1 MADALIGAMNTGQ
14 RHVAKPGE
22 SRPARPPEFIA
33 PAAAWDR
40 DEVRRATLDALP
52 THILTLDANNR
63 IVAANEPWRRFAVGG
78 ALRIDGDGLGCDY
91 VDVCRDAL
99 GASDEQLRL
108 IGAGLDG
115 VRAGAQ
121 PEFSLVVSSRIDGQE
136 RALLLRATP
145 LRMDGMAGI
154 VAIHSDVSEHVRTER
169 RLSHLAHHDALTGL
183 PNRLLFQDRLQSAL
197 ALSRRNQWLLAV
209 MFVDLDRFKTIND
222 TLGHEV
228 GDRLLQEAARRL
240 QKSVRDCDTVCRM
253 GGDEFALVLPELGDM
268 NEAAQVPQ
276 RIVDSLRAPLRID
289 GHELEVTAS
298 IGIALFPAD
307 ADEPDALVRHADAA
321 MYQAKRL
328 GRDNYQFYSAAA
340 PAAAPA
346 APISLR

>member
-1 MADALIGAMNTGQ
+1 MADVLIGAMNPSEW
-14 RHVAKPGE
+14 HAVKPGE
-22 SRPARPPEFIA
+22 SRPASPPAFVA
-33 PAAAWDR
+33 PEAAWDR

-52 THILTLDANNR
+52 THILTLDAGNR

-78 ALRIDGDGLGCDY
+78 MLRIDGDGLGCDY
-91 VDVCRDAL
+91 LDVCRDAL

-108 IGAGLDG
+108 IRTGLDG
-115 VRAGAQ
+115 VRAGMQA
-121 PEFSLVVSSRIDGQE
+121 EFSLVVSSRIEGQE
-136 RALLLRATP
+136 HALLLRATP
-145 LRMDGMAGI
+145 LRIDGVAGI

-197 ALSRRNQWLLAV
+197 ALSRRNHWLLAV

-268 NEAAQVPQ
+268 HEAAQVPQ
-276 RIVDSLRAPLRID
+276 RIVESLHAPLHID
-289 GHELEVTAS
+289 GHDLEMTAS

-307 ADEPDALVRHADAA
+307 ADEPDALVRQADAA
-321 MYQAKRL
+321 MYRAKRL
-328 GRDNYQFYSAAA
+328 GRDNYQFYAAGMEIG
-340 PAAAPA
+340 AAK
-346 APISLR
+346 APIRLR